1 MNPIL
6 ATLPPTPIRRGDA
19 LDELYGQHISQ
30 VKRWA
35 RRLAGPT
42 ADLEDL
48 VHDIFLIALRKP
60 FDGSRGARVDT
71 WLFEITRNVVRGSR
85 RKQRIRQWLFGSNQH
100 ELAGA
105 EVPTP
110 LGELEQR
117 ERCERLY
124 RALDRLPEDYRTL
137 LILYEIE
144 QLPGDEVASLLGMSV
159 RTMWVRLHRGRKRL
173 QKVLERTLERESQP

>member
-1 MNPIL
+1 VNPIL
-6 ATLPPTPIRRGDA
+6 AIEPPTPIRRRDD
-19 LDELYGQHISQ
+19 LDELYGRHLAQ

-85 RKQRIRQWLFGSNQH
+85 RKQRVREWIFGRNQH
-100 ELAGA
+100 ELTAP

-110 LGELEQR
+110 LGELER
-117 ERCERLY
+117 MERCERLY

-137 LILYEIE
+137 LILYEID
-144 QLPGDEVASLLGMSV
+144 QLPGDEVARLLGMSI

-173 QKVLERTLERESQP
+173 QKFLETRERESQP